1 MALLDELEGAMS
13 GQRSDV
19 PSGDRFRYE
28 NGMTLPADLPPPD
41 ATLYLRPIWFADTP
55 VGLAESD
62 VRRLAG
68 GLIWFQ
74 AVEVRWIDG
83 TGASSKAQVPL
94 GLLDR
99 WQAGLSDRQ
108 AERIDG
114 LMASLTAQRAPLT
127 LGERIVRFDTPQ
139 VMGILNMTPDSF
151 SDGGK
156 HVDAPERAADAGFAM
171 QLAGASIIDVGG
183 ESTRPGAAPVWEGD
197 EIERTVPVIQRL
209 ARSGIMVS
217 IDTRKASVM
226 EAALAAGAGI
236 VNDVTGLTHDPRALE
251 VVAAAGC
258 PVILMHT
265 PSAGEDPHGGA
276 VRYKAGAVVEG
287 AADLAVFD
295 WLEARIAVCLAAGVQ
310 RERIIVDP
318 GIGFGKALQDDT
330 RIINN
335 LSMYH
340 GLGVPILFG
349 ASRKR
354 IVGALTDGAPVDQ
367 RLGGSVALALTAIRA
382 GAQIVRVHDV
392 QESVQAARVWRG
404 LRDAALVAG

>member
-1 MALLDELEGAMS
+1 MS
-13 GQRSDV
+13 DIPDV
-19 PSGDRFRYE
+19 P
-28 NGMTLPADLPPPD
+28 PAG
-41 ATLYLRPIWFADTP
+41 ASLYLRPIWFADTP

-62 VRRLAG
+62 FARLAG

-74 AVEVRWIDG
+74 AVEVRWTGVDG
-83 TGASSKAQVPL
+83 QAAKAQVPL
-94 GLLDR
+94 GLFDAWRARLPDP
-99 WQAGLSDRQ
+99 L
-108 AERIDG
+108 AERAAA
-114 LMASLTAQRAPLT
+114 LMAALTRPRGVLT
-127 LGERIVRFDTPQ
+127 LGERILRFDQPQ

-156 HVDAPERAADAGFAM
+156 LIGDAEKAADAGFAM
-171 QLAGASIIDVGG
+171 QLAGAAILDIGG
-183 ESTRPGAAPVWEGD
+183 ESTRPGAATVWEGD
-197 EIERTVPVIQRL
+197 EIARTVPVIERL
-209 ARSGIMVS
+209 ARSGIVMS
-217 IDTRKASVM
+217 IDTRKAAVM

-265 PSAGEDPHGGA
+265 PSSGDDPHGGA
-276 VRYKAGAVVEG
+276 VKYKAGAVG
-287 AADLAVFD
+287 GPAIDLAVFD
-295 WLEARIAVCLAAGVQ
+295 WLEARIEACIAAGVD
-310 RERIIVDP
+310 RAKIIVDP

-330 RIINN
+330 RIVNN
-335 LSMYH
+335 LALYH

-354 IVGALTDGAPVDQ
+354 MVGALTDGAPVAE
-367 RLGGSVALALTAIRA
+367 RLGGSVALALKVIEQ

-392 QESVQAARVWRG
+392 VESVQAARVWRG

>member
-1 MALLDELEGAMS
+1 MS
-13 GQRSDV
+13 D
-19 PSGDRFRYE
+19 
-28 NGMTLPADLPPPD
+28 LPDLPPSG

-55 VGLAESD
+55 VGLPDDS

-74 AVEVRWIDG
+74 AVEALWIGADG
-83 TGASSKAQVPL
+83 VGGKAQVPL
-94 GLLDR
+94 SR
-99 WQAGLSDRQ
+99 YAQWQAALPDALRMRADTLMTALSSPRP
-108 AERIDG
+108 
-114 LMASLTAQRAPLT
+114 PLT
-127 LGERIVRFDTPQ
+127 LGERILRFDAPL

-156 HVDAPERAADAGFAM
+156 LIGAPDKAADSGFAM
-171 QLAGASIIDVGG
+171 QLAGAGMIDVGG
-183 ESTRPGAAPVWEGD
+183 ESTRPGAEAVWEGD
-197 EIERTVPVIQRL
+197 EIARTVPVIERL
-209 ARSGIMVS
+209 AKSGIIVS

-226 EAALAAGAGI
+226 EAALAAGAAI

-258 PVILMHT
+258 PVMLMHS
-265 PSAGEDPHGGA
+265 PSAGDDPHGGA
-276 VRYKAGAVVEG
+276 VRYKAGGVGG
-287 AADLAVFD
+287 ATIDLAVFD
-295 WLEARIAVCLAAGVQ
+295 WLEARIAACEAAGIS
-310 RERIIVDP
+310 RAKIIVDP

-330 RIINN
+330 RIVNN
-335 LSMYH
+335 LALYH

-354 IVGALTDGAPVDQ
+354 MVGALTEGAPVSE
-367 RLGGSVALALTAIRA
+367 RLGGSVALALRAIEQ

-392 QESVQAARVWRG
+392 VESVQAARVWRG

>member
-1 MALLDELEGAMS
+1 MIQIPPAGA
-13 GQRSDV
+13 R
-19 PSGDRFRYE
+19 
-28 NGMTLPADLPPPD
+28 
-41 ATLYLRPIWFADTP
+41 LYLRPIWFVDTP

-62 VRRLAG
+62 FRRLAG

-74 AVEVRWIDG
+74 AVEARWITTDG
-83 TGASSKAQVPL
+83 EAGKAQVPL
-94 GLLDR
+94 SDFAD
-99 WQAGLSDRQ
+99 WQAQLPDALGSRAAQ
-108 AERIDG
+108 
-114 LMASLTAQRAPLT
+114 LMAVLTSPRAALT
-127 LGERIVRFDTPQ
+127 LGERIIRFDTPQ

-156 HVDAPERAADAGFAM
+156 LIDAPDRAADAGFAM

-183 ESTRPGAAPVWEGD
+183 ESTRPGADAVWEGD
-197 EIERTVPVIQRL
+197 EIARTVPVIERL
-209 ARSGIMVS
+209 AKSGIVVS
-217 IDTRKASVM
+217 IDTRKAGVM

-251 VVAAAGC
+251 VVAQAGC
-258 PVILMHT
+258 PVMLMHS

-276 VRYKAGAVVEG
+276 VKYKAGAVGG
-287 AADLAVFD
+287 AAIDLEIFD
-295 WLEARIAVCLAAGVQ
+295 WLEARIAACVAAGVD
-310 RERIIVDP
+310 RAKIIVDP

-330 RIINN
+330 RIVNN
-335 LSMYH
+335 LALYQA
-340 GLGVPILFG
+340 LGVPLLFG

-354 IVGALTDGAPVDQ
+354 MVGALTNGAPVPE
-367 RLGGSVALALTAIRA
+367 RLGGSVALALKAIDQ